1 MAHFR
6 KHHQA
11 NSRRGKCALRC
22 RGCSSC
28 RRNAAVPNHIAV
40 KQDHDVA
47 LVPGNAIKIR

>member
-40 KQDHDVA
+40 KQDRRRA
-47 LVPGNAIKIR
+47 RSGNAIKIR